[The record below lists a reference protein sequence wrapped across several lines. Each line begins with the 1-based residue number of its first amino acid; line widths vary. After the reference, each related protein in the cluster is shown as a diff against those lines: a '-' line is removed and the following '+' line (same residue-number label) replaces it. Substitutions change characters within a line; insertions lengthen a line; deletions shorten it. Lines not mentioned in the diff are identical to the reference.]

1 MKPRISSPQAKIR
14 SLPYDENSDGVNRQ
28 TTLLAASLNERSRRR
43 RCVKGASG
51 KRAFAAQPQRSEE
64 AAVMATHPALAG
76 LGIAPRLLTREQAA
90 AYCGVGL
97 TTFTA
102 WIRRGIVPG
111 PVHRTHRWDRKAI
124 DAALDLLGCI
134 DDKLESK
141 ALDQWKA
148 KHRARH
154 TERNSPG

>member
-1 MKPRISSPQAKIR
+1 
-14 SLPYDENSDGVNRQ
+14 
-28 TTLLAASLNERSRRR
+28 
-43 RCVKGASG
+43 
-51 KRAFAAQPQRSEE
+51 
-64 AAVMATHPALAG
+64 MATHPALAD

-124 DAALDLLGCI
+124 DAALDVLSCI
-134 DDKLESK
+134 DDKLEDK

-154 TERNSPG
+154 AERNSPG

>member
-1 MKPRISSPQAKIR
+1 
-14 SLPYDENSDGVNRQ
+14 
-28 TTLLAASLNERSRRR
+28 
-43 RCVKGASG
+43 
-51 KRAFAAQPQRSEE
+51 
-64 AAVMATHPALAG
+64 MATHPALAD

-124 DAALDLLGCI
+124 DAALDVLSCS
-134 DDKLESK
+134 DAKLEGT

-148 KHRARH
+148 KHRARRFERKF
-154 TERNSPG
+154 TELK

>member
-1 MKPRISSPQAKIR
+1 
-14 SLPYDENSDGVNRQ
+14 
-28 TTLLAASLNERSRRR
+28 LAAE
-43 RCVKGASG
+43 
-51 KRAFAAQPQRSEE
+51 EE
-64 AAVMATHPALAG
+64 AEERRSPEGQVRLPKPPVTTAAAMATHPALSN
-76 LGIAPRLLTREQAA
+76 LGIAPRLLTREQTA

-124 DAALDLLGCI
+124 DAALDVLSGI
-134 DDKLESK
+134 DAKLEGI

-148 KHRARH
+148 KHRAHH
-154 TERNSPG
+154 TERDSPS